1 MDDNQPSA
9 SPTAPGMFDRTNY
22 QIQHQLSL
30 TKEKFKITD
39 EAGMPLL
46 WASTPRMT
54 LKKEFHVYADEV
66 GSQEVLE
73 IKIHKLMELTEVWDV
88 IDPNGQVVLGAIHAE
103 IHITPKWRVLDA
115 QGQQIAE
122 AAEDAKNIVEHALGV
137 PRKYDVM
144 SSGGTILGT
153 FNQTYTSL
161 TLNFNMDFSQD
172 SQKLL
177 DRRLGIAL
185 GIIVAN
191 KALGENEHARGGA
204 MGGIGGIGGIG
215 GLGGGIRL

>member
-1 MDDNQPSA
+1 MDENQPSA
-9 SPTAPGMFDRTNY
+9 SPNATGLFDRTNY

-39 EAGMPLL
+39 ETGTPLL
-46 WASTPRMT
+46 WAATPRMT
-54 LKKEFHVYADEV
+54 LKKEFHVYADEA

-103 IHITPKWRVLDA
+103 VHLTPKWRVLDA
-115 QGQQIAE
+115 QEQQIAE
-122 AAEDAKNIVEHALGV
+122 AAEDAKNIVEHALGI
-137 PRKYDVM
+137 PRKYVVT
-144 SSGGTILGT
+144 SSGGTVLGT
-153 FNQTYTSL
+153 FDQTYTSL

-191 KALGENEHARGGA
+191 KALTENEHNRGGA
-204 MGGIGGIGGIG
+204 MGGIGGIGGF
-215 GLGGGIRL
+215 GGGIRL